1 MNILLLYP
9 EYPVTYW
16 GFQYALRFVHRKA
29 AFPPLGLMTIAAMLP
44 DDLYQKRLIDMNV
57 QSLHDSDL
65 RWADLVMISAMVVQR
80 ASVHDVVARCRKL
93 GVKTVAGGPLFSS
106 ESENYDDIDYLVLG
120 EGEVTMPQFLSDY
133 RAGKAKHAYRPDR
146 FPDLSETP
154 APRWD
159 LINIRKYAS
168 MNIQYSRGCPF
179 NCEFCDITQL
189 YGRRPR
195 TKSAAQVLSE
205 MQGLYE
211 TGWRDGVFFVDDNF
225 IGNKKRTMEEILPA
239 ITAWMDAHDRPFKF
253 ITEASINLSDD
264 EELMDAMVRAG
275 FHQVFIGIETPDEDS
290 LSECNKNQNK
300 NRDLLACV
308 KKIQSFGL
316 EVQGGFIVG
325 FDNDK
330 LSIFDRM
337 IEFIQESGITTAMVG
352 LLNAPKGTQLYQR
365 LVKEGRMT
373 NDFSGNNTDFSLNFV
388 PKMDRKTLVDG
399 YQNIISKIYSPKYYY
414 ERVTRFLKQY
424 KPDAKASERLSA
436 VNVGAFLLSIIRLG
450 ILGKERRYYWRLLLW
465 SLREKP
471 AMFPSAVRLSI
482 YGYHFRRVFQSQVQ
496 LT

>member
-9 EYPVTYW
+9 KYPITYW

-29 AFPPLGLMTIAAMLP
+29 AFPPLGLMTIAAMMP
-44 DDLYQKRLIDMNV
+44 DDMYQKRLIDMNI
-57 QSLHDSDL
+57 QPLRDRDL

-80 ASVHDVVARCRKL
+80 DSVSDVVARCHKF
-93 GVKTVAGGPLFSS
+93 GVNVAAGGPLFSS
-106 ESENYDDIDYLVLG
+106 ESENFDDIDYLVLG

-133 RAGKAKHAYRPDR
+133 QTGKAEHIYKPER

-159 LINIRKYAS
+159 MINIKKYAS
-168 MNIQYSRGCPF
+168 MNVQYSRGCPF

-189 YGRRPR
+189 YGHKPR
-195 TKSAAQVLSE
+195 TKSAAQVLNE
-205 MQGLYE
+205 LQGLYE

-239 ITAWMDAHDRPFKF
+239 ITEWMDAHNRPFKF

-264 EELMDAMVRAG
+264 ENLMDAMVHAG

-290 LSECNKNQNK
+290 LSECNKVQNK

-325 FDNDK
+325 FDSDK
-330 LSIFDRM
+330 ISIFDQM
-337 IEFIQESGITTAMVG
+337 TKFIQESGITTAMVG

-365 LVKEGRMT
+365 LIKEGRIA
-373 NDFSGNNTDFSLNFV
+373 DQFSGNNTDFSLNFV
-388 PKMDRKTLVDG
+388 PKMDRKTLVEG
-399 YQNIISKIYSPKYYY
+399 YQNIISKIYSPQYYY
-414 ERVTRFLKQY
+414 ERVIRFLKQSN
-424 KPDAKASERLSA
+424 PDAKACERYSA
-436 VNVGAFLLSIIRLG
+436 ANIGAFLLSVIRLG
-450 ILGKERRYYWRLLLW
+450 ILGKERRYYWKLLFW

-482 YGYHFRRVFQSQVQ
+482 YGYHFRKVFQNNVQ

>member
-9 EYPVTYW
+9 EYPITYW

-29 AFPPLGLMTIAAMLP
+29 AFPPLGLMTIAAMMS
-44 DDLYQKRLIDMNV
+44 DDMYQKRLIDMNI
-57 QSLHDSDL
+57 QPLRDRDL

-80 ASVHDVVARCRKL
+80 ASVSDVVARCQKF
-93 GVKTVAGGPLFSS
+93 GVKIAAGGPLFSS
-106 ESENYDDIDYLVLG
+106 ESESFDDIDYLVLG
-120 EGEVTMPQFLSDY
+120 EGEVTIPRFLSDY
-133 RAGKAKHAYRPDR
+133 QTGKVKHIYKPDR

-154 APRWD
+154 APRWN
-159 LINIRKYAS
+159 LINIKKYAS

-189 YGRRPR
+189 YGHQPR
-195 TKSAAQVLSE
+195 TKSAAQVLNE
-205 MQGLYE
+205 LQGLYE

-239 ITAWMDAHDRPFKF
+239 ITEWMDTHNRPFKF

-264 EELMDAMVRAG
+264 EKLMDAMVHAG

-290 LSECNKNQNK
+290 LSECNKSQNK

-330 LSIFDRM
+330 ISIFDRM
-337 IEFIQESGITTAMVG
+337 TKFIQESGITTAMVG

-365 LVKEGRMT
+365 LVKEGRIS
-373 NDFSGNNTDFSLNFV
+373 NQFSGSNTDFSLNFV
-388 PKMDRKTLVDG
+388 PKMDRKILVEG
-399 YQNIISKIYSPKYYY
+399 YQNIISKIYSPQYYY
-414 ERVTRFLKQY
+414 ERVIRFLKQY
-424 KPDAKASERLSA
+424 KPDAKACERFSA
-436 VNVGAFLLSIIRLG
+436 VNIGAFLHSVIRLG
-450 ILGKERRYYWRLLLW
+450 ILGRERRYYWKLLFW

-482 YGYHFRRVFQSQVQ
+482 YGYHFRKVFQNNVQ